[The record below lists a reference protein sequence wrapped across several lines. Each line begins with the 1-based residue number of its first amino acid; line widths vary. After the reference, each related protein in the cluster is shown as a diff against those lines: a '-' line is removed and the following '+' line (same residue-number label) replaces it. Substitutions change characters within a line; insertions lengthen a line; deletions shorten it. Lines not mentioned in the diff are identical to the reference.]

1 MKFIERIK
9 EQARQNIK
17 TIILPET
24 EDIRVLKGAEIVLK
38 DKTANIILLG
48 NENEINKVSEENN
61 INIKG
66 AKIVNPQ
73 SDEKFEEYANYLF
86 ELRKANGMTLEDAKK
101 ILK

>member
-66 AKIVNPQ
+66 AK
-73 SDEKFEEYANYLF
+73 
-86 ELRKANGMTLEDAKK
+86 
-101 ILK
+101 